1 MKPLKYLNWIERFY
15 IKIALI
21 ILFYPLFSFYSNNIF
36 AGEVY
41 NSEIGAK
48 IVKTK
53 VKDIDEYFRRDDD
66 DDFNPFRFYSEINHT
81 PTGYIQS
88 SIKLNY

>member
-1 MKPLKYLNWIERFY
+1 MKSKHRTLV
-15 IKIALI
+15 IKAKRR
-21 ILFYPLFSFYSNNIF
+21 
-36 AGEVY
+36 
-41 NSEIGAK
+41 AK

-66 DDFNPFRFYSEINHT
+66 DDFNPFQFYSEINHT

-88 SIKLNY
+88 SIRSNY

>member
-1 MKPLKYLNWIERFY
+1 MKSKHRTLV
-15 IKIALI
+15 IKAKRR
-21 ILFYPLFSFYSNNIF
+21 
-36 AGEVY
+36 
-41 NSEIGAK
+41 AK

-66 DDFNPFRFYSEINHT
+66 DDFNPFQFYAQINHT